1 MILTILTD
9 PIPYKKYFLKQ
20 SLKRI
25 IKLFLKKNHNFG
37 FNKHLGGHFSV
48 TRSLINGLNELGVNY
63 VYNPFLITKVS
74 DIVIVLSGINTL
86 KQAIYLKKIGKIKF
100 LFAGP
105 NIITFVNDSDN
116 IISSNF
122 IDYVITPS
130 ESTSNL
136 YINDNH
142 ILKNKCKAWPA
153 GVDIKY
159 WKPRFNKEKKKILFY
174 LKQHNFTDSYFKNK
188 TVNIDQYVNYLNSK
202 NYQTELI
209 EYGKYTKETYLGLL
223 QDSILMVGFS
233 FSESQ
238 GIAWAE
244 AWATD
249 VPTLIYY
256 NNISSVYERTFSC
269 ETAPYL
275 SPQTGQ
281 YFNNFEDFINKFNN
295 WETNQK
301 IFNPNNWV
309 LKNMSDKISASK
321 LLEIINLK
329 TTFT

>member
-1 MILTILTD
+1 MLTILTD
-9 PIPYKKYFLKQ
+9 PVPYKKYFLKEI
-20 SLKRI
+20 LKRI
-25 IKLFLKKNHNFG
+25 IRFFFKYNNKRG
-37 FNKHLGGHFSV
+37 FNKYLGGHFSV
-48 TRSLINGLNELGVNY
+48 TRSLINGLNELGVNF

-74 DIVIVLSGINTL
+74 DIVIVLSGVNTL
-86 KQAIYLKKIGKIKF
+86 KQAIYLKKIGRIKF

-105 NIITFVNDSDN
+105 NIITFVNDSNN

-130 ESTSNL
+130 ESTCNL

-142 ILKNKCKAWPA
+142 ILKNKCKSWPA
-153 GVDIKY
+153 GVDINY
-159 WKPRFNKEKKKILFY
+159 WKPRLNKEKKKILFY
-174 LKQHNFTDSYFKNK
+174 LKQHCFKDTYFKNK
-188 TVNIDQYVNYLNSK
+188 IVKIDQYVNYLNSK
-202 NYQTELI
+202 KYQVELI
-209 EYGKYTKETYLGLL
+209 EYGKFTKETYLKLL

-256 NNISSVYERTFSC
+256 NNISSAYERIFSC

-281 YFNNFEDFINKFNN
+281 YFIDFEDFTNKFNE

-301 IFNPNNWV
+301 IYNPSKWV

-329 TTFT
+329 TIFT